1 MYFYVPIYFFKVFF
15 NFASVAKAAFCK
27 SKAHSSTPKGGKMS
41 LLFSLCK
48 KAHIRDRLC
57 PNRIRTRGVN
67 DNILK
72 YARTHDATYTS
83 NILLR
88 IRTVFPNSNRIPW
101 NTLKHSKRHTP
112 TPFLK
117 KTNIDQLQT
126 MMISSH
132 WNILV

>member
-1 MYFYVPIYFFKVFF
+1 MHVIRTKQMICIDQFLLLKIATRSSHSRGLTWRSIPTPEHTKHCAKRHI
-15 NFASVAKAAFCK
+15 FATDFAR
-27 SKAHSSTPKGGKMS
+27 
-41 LLFSLCK
+41 
-48 KAHIRDRLC
+48 I
-57 PNRIRTRGVN
+57 RIRTRGVN

>member
-1 MYFYVPIYFFKVFF
+1 MYVCMYHCAKRHIFGTD
-15 NFASVAKAAFCK
+15 FARK
-27 SKAHSSTPKGGKMS
+27 
-41 LLFSLCK
+41 
-48 KAHIRDRLC
+48 
-57 PNRIRTRGVN
+57 RIRTRGVF

-83 NILLR
+83 NILFR

-132 WNILV
+132 WNILVLQQIFESACDANTTVTKGLADLNTLEY